1 MSEDEDLLVRI
12 GTFFMLVGFVIF
24 VMFVASDLASEHNA
38 DIRAD
43 FDYHFI
49 AILAIGGGW
58 LLRRRKPPSP
68 SAGRF
73 GMLNKMRSDAKKRKE
88 DQQKAKAKK

>member
-12 GTFFMLVGFVIF
+12 GTFFMLVGFVMF
-24 VMFVASDLASEHNA
+24 VIFVASDLSPKTAQNPGA
-38 DIRAD
+38 NFD
-43 FDYHFI
+43 FLFI

-58 LLRRRKPPSP
+58 LLRRRKPPQP

-73 GMLNKMRSDAKKRKE
+73 SIINKMRSDAKKRKE
-88 DQQKAKAKK
+88 EQQKAKAKK

>member
-12 GTFFMLVGFVIF
+12 GTFFMLVGFIIF
-24 VMFVASDLASEHNA
+24 VMFVASDLASKHSA

-43 FDYHFI
+43 FDYLFI

-58 LLRRRKPPSP
+58 LLRRRKPPRP

-73 GMLNKMRSDAKKRKE
+73 GMINKMRSDANKRKE

>member
-24 VMFVASDLASEHNA
+24 AIFVASDFASKHTSNTQ
-38 DIRAD
+38 AD
-43 FDYHFI
+43 FDYLFV

-58 LLRRRKPPSP
+58 LLRRRKPPQP

-73 GMLNKMRSDAKKRKE
+73 SIINKMRSDSKKRKE
-88 DQQKAKAKK
+88 EQQKAKAKK